1 LDTAITISKV
11 CDYSNTKDEN
21 ILINTKTREI
31 RLIDFG
37 STTQL
42 IPGKSFEL
50 FYGTKKFASPQAIH
64 GDPYDPAAQEVWC
77 LGTLLYV
84 LIFKMDPFKD
94 DLEIAKL
101 DISGRV
107 DRLRACG
114 RRDGGADVSQNG
126 RDALVR
132 LLHKDHR
139 RRIQCSDILD
149 LPYLK

>member
-1 LDTAITISKV
+1 VK
-11 CDYSNTKDEN
+11 
-21 ILINTKTREI
+21 
-31 RLIDFG
+31 LIDFG

-42 IPGKSFEL
+42 IPGRKFEL
-50 FYGTKKFASPQAIH
+50 FYGTKKFASPQAVF
-64 GDPYDPAAQEVWC
+64 GEAYDPAAQEVWC

-94 DLEIAKL
+94 DAEIARL
-101 DISGRV
+101 EVSGRI

-114 RRDGGADVSQNG
+114 RKDGGADVSVEG

-139 RRIQCSDILD
+139 RRIKCADIRN
-149 LPYLK
+149 LPYLG